1 MGYQFEEEAGRIVV
15 KDKEGTEAG
24 ELTFT
29 REGDDVI
36 IIDHTGVEP
45 AHRGQGLAEQLVNKA
60 VDKAKKEN
68 LRVMPVCPFAK
79 KKFEENEEY
88 KAVL

>member
-45 AHRGQGLAEQLVNKA
+45 AHRGQGLAE
-60 VDKAKKEN
+60 
-68 LRVMPVCPFAK
+68 
-79 KKFEENEEY
+79 
-88 KAVL
+88 